1 MPKVELEALPI
12 GNEPGRVSAMLG
24 PLGDFESRS
33 VSGGFGLKNL
43 GANVE
48 TLAPG
53 SASSHRHWHSHVDEI
68 VVVLSGELVLV
79 EDDEET
85 ALAGGDIAV
94 FPAGA
99 PNGHCLRNVS
109 DVPARFFVVAS
120 CDVKDRCHYA
130 EADLVAEADG
140 KLCRADGTVVS

>member
-1 MPKVELEALPI
+1 MPRVDLEALPVSD
-12 GNEPGRVSAMLG
+12 GPDRVSAVLG
-24 PLGDFESRS
+24 PLGAYESRS
-33 VSGGFGLKNL
+33 LSGHLSLKSL

-68 VVVLSGELVLV
+68 VVVLTGALVLV
-79 EDDEET
+79 EEGGSVALT
-85 ALAGGDIAV
+85 AGNIAV

-99 PNGHCLRNVS
+99 PDGHCLRNES
-109 DVPARFFVVAS
+109 DMPAQFFVVAS
-120 CDVKDRCHYA
+120 RNAGDRCHYA

-140 KLCRADGTVVS
+140 SLRRTDGTVVQ